1 MKAIGVYISLLLVVL
16 LLTSSGCKLGNQN
29 KATTPAV
36 NDDSLVSMVK
46 EKIEEKKRIQE
57 YKESRMSREFL
68 AKTEEY
74 FPVIKKY
81 SKRYGLDWRLII
93 AQIMKESRFKE
104 NAVSHMGAR
113 GLMQIMPYTAVEIT
127 RELDYEY
134 IFRDPQENITAGIY
148 HLYKQMSYFTDADY
162 ENRMKLALASY
173 NAGPGRVF
181 DAQDIAAVVSG
192 KRNDW
197 QYVRAGLA
205 HLTSKDWKL
214 HLEVWELGVPPN
226 GYFYGSEE
234 TIDYVDDI
242 FKTYKIL
249 QKLR

>member
-1 MKAIGVYISLLLVVL
+1 MKVFALYISILVLALLFI
-16 LLTSSGCKLGNQN
+16 SGCDLSNHGQI
-29 KATTPAV
+29 AAAETSG
-36 NDDSLVSMVK
+36 DSLVSKVK
-46 EKIEEKKRIQE
+46 QKIEEKKRIQE
-57 YKESRMSREFL
+57 YKESRLSREFF

-74 FPVIKKY
+74 FPVIRKY

-104 NAVSHMGAR
+104 NAISHKGAR

-134 IFRDPQENITAGIY
+134 ILRDPEENITAGIY
-148 HLYKQMSYFTDADY
+148 HLYKQLGYFPDADY
-162 ENRMKLALASY
+162 ENRLKLALAAY

-181 DAQDIAAVVSG
+181 DAQEVAAFLSG
-192 KRNDW
+192 KRNEW
-197 QYVRAGLA
+197 KSVRTGLTK
-205 HLTSKDWKL
+205 LTSKDWKL

-226 GYFYGSEE
+226 GYFYGYTE

-249 QKLR
+249 RKLY

>member
-1 MKAIGVYISLLLVVL
+1 MKAVGIYISILTMALLFI
-16 LLTSSGCKLGNQN
+16 SGCKLSNHS
-29 KATTPAV
+29 KATTTEIGA
-36 NDDSLVSMVK
+36 DSLISVVK
-46 EKIEEKKRIQE
+46 EKIAEKKRIQK
-57 YKESRMSREFL
+57 YKESRMSRDFF

-74 FPVIKKY
+74 FPVIRKY

-148 HLYKQMSYFTDADY
+148 HLYKQMGYFTDADY
-162 ENRMKLALASY
+162 ENRMKLALAAY

-181 DAQDIAAVVSG
+181 DAQDIAAFVSG

-197 QYVRAGLA
+197 KNVKAGLA
-205 HLTSKDWKL
+205 QLTSKDWKL

-226 GYFYGSEE
+226 GYFYGYTE

-249 QKLR
+249 RKMN